1 MHPAST
7 SKELSARFKTTSSS
21 TSICCRCCLVKA
33 YHFQFLVDLFRFN
46 LRKSHKA
53 RCVAGY
59 GIHSELCHGS
69 ARWNQPTIRVR
80 KEAKH
85 ICKNISWKTFKSSYT
100 HMRLLSI
107 QRAIRELVH
116 VKSISQ
122 MSWTTGVVK
131 KKNPS
136 QMIKMAQ
143 LIICSQNSVP
153 IDVPSTPI
161 IKGV

>member
-1 MHPAST
+1 
-7 SKELSARFKTTSSS
+7 
-21 TSICCRCCLVKA
+21 
-33 YHFQFLVDLFRFN
+33 
-46 LRKSHKA
+46 
-53 RCVAGY
+53 
-59 GIHSELCHGS
+59 
-69 ARWNQPTIRVR
+69 
-80 KEAKH
+80 
-85 ICKNISWKTFKSSYT
+85 
-100 HMRLLSI
+100 MRLLSI